1 MSGTRSATRSA
12 LLIGCI
18 VSHAGLAHVPYI
30 EASDLTAGAPFVIT
44 DVEQSKAVYAW
55 LDRADDVDFYLIR
68 LPEPAR
74 IYARTIIPY
83 CLEYA
88 EFRPSFALIGPGLP
102 AADGPLPVEPE
113 ARDGAVVRHDEPGNE
128 VSRPSMYEY
137 FSDQFYFEG
146 PTLNINDAPAGDY
159 WLIVWSPNGEVGDY
173 VAIVGRAER
182 FSAADMELSM
192 RNTRIVRARSNLH
205 IDCTFD
211 F

>member
-1 MSGTRSATRSA
+1 MAGTRSPT
-12 LLIGCI
+12 LTGLMIGCV
-18 VSHAGLAHVPYI
+18 VSNPGLAHVPFI
-30 EASDLTAGAPFVIT
+30 EASDLTADAPFVMT

-55 LDRADDVDFYLIR
+55 LDSEDDVDFYLLR

-74 IYARTIIPY
+74 IYAHTIIPY

-88 EFRPSFALIGPGLP
+88 EFRPSFVLIGPGLP
-102 AADGPLPVEPE
+102 AAGEALPVEVE
-113 ARDGAVVRHDEPGNE
+113 SQDGAIVRHDEPGIE
-128 VSRPSMYEY
+128 ISRPSMYEF

-146 PTLNINDAPAGDY
+146 PTLTIEEAPAGDY
-159 WLIVWSPNGEVGDY
+159 WLIVWSPTGEVGDY

-182 FSAADMELSM
+182 FSAADRELSM
-192 RNTRIVRARSNLH
+192 RNTRIVRARRNLH